1 MKNSSLLGRTR
12 FSLNG
17 WRAAWRSEGSLR
29 LHVGLSLVV
38 LAGLALAG
46 ASGWWLA
53 VVIFA
58 IAACW
63 AVELLNAAIEAL
75 CDTLHPEH
83 HPGIGATKD
92 IASAAA
98 FTVNMGLMALVAL
111 AAWSALQP

>member
-1 MKNSSLLGRTR
+1 MLGRTR

-17 WRAAWRSEGSLR
+17 WSTAWRSEGSLR
-29 LHVGLSLVV
+29 LHVAVSLVAMAA
-38 LAGLALAG
+38 LAMAG
-46 ASGWWLA
+46 ASAWWLA
-53 VVIFA
+53 VVAFA
-58 IAACW
+58 VAACW

-98 FTVNMGLMALVAL
+98 FTVNMGLFVLVAL
-111 AAWSALQP
+111 ALYVALQP